1 MPLFVTIT
9 EVFAY
14 LIKRLF
20 MAAFVLVII
29 SIMIFVTVRLA
40 PGDPVLNKIGPYGDS
55 SPENYQR
62 VATELGLDKDLP
74 TQYFIWL
81 KNCLKLD
88 FGVSLRSGASIS
100 ETVLQ
105 KLPVSF
111 ELIITALVLALMIS
125 IPLGMIAA
133 IHKGS
138 ILDQVISVFT
148 SSFLAVPAFC
158 TGLLMIIIFAVN
170 LKWFP
175 SNGYTPFSEDPVRN
189 LKQLAMPAITLALFE
204 TAIITKHVRSQTLD
218 VVGSNYIRTAKAK
231 GMPRRTIY
239 YKHALRNILLTVVT
253 VVGTEFA
260 SLFGGTVICE
270 QVFGWSGLGWFIFQS
285 VSNRDYPAVQA
296 SVLVVAAIFVFI
308 NLMMDVIYTLIDPRV
323 KLA

>member
-1 MPLFVTIT
+1 
-9 EVFAY
+9 
-14 LIKRLF
+14 

-29 SIMIFVTVRLA
+29 SIMIFVAVRLA

-74 TQYFIWL
+74 MQYFIWL
-81 KNCLKLD
+81 KNCLRLD

-111 ELIITALVLALMIS
+111 ELIITALVLALVIS

-308 NLMMDVIYTLIDPRV
+308 NLVMDVIYTLIDPRV

>member
-1 MPLFVTIT
+1 MRAT

-231 GMPRRTIY
+231 GVSGVKIIFG
-239 YKHALRNILLTVVT
+239 HALKNSLIPVITYFGPMLAYIVTGSLVV
-253 VVGTEFA
+253 EQIFA
-260 SLFGGTVICE
+260 VPGIGRAF
-270 QVFGWSGLGWFIFQS
+270 
-285 VSNRDYPAVQA
+285 VSSITNRDYPMVMGTTIVLAV
-296 SVLVVAAIFVFI
+296 LIVVM
-308 NLMMDVIYTLIDPRV
+308 NLISDIMYKIIDPRIN
-323 KLA
+323 LE

>member
-1 MPLFVTIT
+1 M
-9 EVFAY
+9 
-14 LIKRLF
+14 
-20 MAAFVLVII
+20 
-29 SIMIFVTVRLA
+29 
-40 PGDPVLNKIGPYGDS
+40 
-55 SPENYQR
+55 
-62 VATELGLDKDLP
+62 
-74 TQYFIWL
+74 
-81 KNCLKLD
+81 
-88 FGVSLRSGASIS
+88 
-100 ETVLQ
+100 
-105 KLPVSF
+105 PVSF

>member
-1 MPLFVTIT
+1 
-9 EVFAY
+9 
-14 LIKRLF
+14 

-285 VSNRDYPAVQA
+285 VSDRDYPAVQA

>member
-1 MPLFVTIT
+1 
-9 EVFAY
+9 
-14 LIKRLF
+14 

>member
-1 MPLFVTIT
+1 MRAT

-296 SVLVVAAIFVFI
+296 SVSVVAAIFVFI
-308 NLMMDVIYTLIDPRV
+308 NLVMDVIYTLIDPRV

>member
-1 MPLFVTIT
+1 MRVS
-9 EVFAY
+9 EVLVY
-14 LIKRLF
+14 LGKRLL
-20 MAAFVLVII
+20 MAVFVLLII
-29 SIMIFVTVRLA
+29 SVMIFVAVRLA
-40 PGDPVLNKIGPYGDS
+40 PGDPVMNKIGPYGDS

-62 VATELGLDKDLP
+62 VAAELGLDKNYV
-74 TQYFIWL
+74 TQYTIWL
-81 KNCLKLD
+81 KDCLKLD
-88 FGVSLRSGASIS
+88 FGVSLRSGEDIAQ
-100 ETVLQ
+100 TVFQ

-111 ELIITALVLALMIS
+111 ELIFSALLVALIIS
-125 IPLGMIAA
+125 VPLGMIAA
-133 IHKGS
+133 IHKGGFA
-138 ILDQVISVFT
+138 DQIISVFT
-148 SSFLAVPAFC
+148 TSFLAVPAFC

-175 SNGYTPFSEDPVRN
+175 SSGYTPFTEDYVKN
-189 LKQLAMPAITLALFE
+189 LKQLAMPASTLALFE
-204 TAIITKHVRSQTLD
+204 TAIISKHVRSQTLD
-218 VVGSNYIRTAKAK
+218 VIGSNYIRTAKAK

-296 SVLVVAAIFVFI
+296 SVLIVATIFVFI
-308 NLMMDVIYTLIDPRV
+308 NLLMDVIYTLIDPRV
-323 KLA
+323 KLS

>member
-1 MPLFVTIT
+1 
-9 EVFAY
+9 
-14 LIKRLF
+14 

-29 SIMIFVTVRLA
+29 SIMIFVAVRLA

-81 KNCLKLD
+81 KNCLRLD

-111 ELIITALVLALMIS
+111 ELIISALVLALVIS

-138 ILDQVISVFT
+138 LLDQIISVFT

-175 SNGYTPFSEDPVRN
+175 SNGYTPFSEDPIRN

-218 VVGSNYIRTAKAK
+218 VIGSNYIRTAKAK

>member
-1 MPLFVTIT
+1 MRAA
-9 EVFAY
+9 EVFVY

-20 MAAFVLVII
+20 MAAFVLAII

-81 KNCLKLD
+81 KNCLRLD

-111 ELIITALVLALMIS
+111 ELIITALALALVIS

-175 SNGYTPFSEDPVRN
+175 SNGYTPFSDDPVRN

-218 VVGSNYIRTAKAK
+218 VIGSNYIRTAKAK

-239 YKHALRNILLTVVT
+239 YKHALRNIMLTVVT

-296 SVLVVAAIFVFI
+296 SVLVVATIFVFI
-308 NLMMDVIYTLIDPRV
+308 NLLMDVIYTLIDPRV

>member
-1 MPLFVTIT
+1 
-9 EVFAY
+9 
-14 LIKRLF
+14 
-20 MAAFVLVII
+20 MAAFVLAII

-81 KNCLKLD
+81 KNCLRLD

-111 ELIITALVLALMIS
+111 ELIITALALALVIS

-175 SNGYTPFSEDPVRN
+175 SNGYTPFSDDPVRN

-218 VVGSNYIRTAKAK
+218 VIGSNYIRTAKAK

-239 YKHALRNILLTVVT
+239 YKHALRNIMLTVVT

-296 SVLVVAAIFVFI
+296 SVLVVATIFVFI
-308 NLMMDVIYTLIDPRV
+308 NLLMDVIYTLIDPRV

>member
-1 MPLFVTIT
+1 MRAT

-285 VSNRDYPAVQA
+285 VSDRDYPAVQA